1 MSKEGIISSPRPRNS
16 NLELFRIIVMLLIVA
31 HHYVVNS
38 GLLSVMAEN
47 PTSAKSMFLYLFG
60 WAGKTGIDCFV
71 LITGYF
77 MCKSDISLRKFLK
90 IFGAYYFYKVLFFC
104 IFAVIG
110 YTELSPKFVIKS
122 LMPIVSISNDF
133 VSCFL
138 IFFCFIPFLNILING
153 MTKRQNQLLL
163 GLCLLVYT
171 VFPQMLIK
179 VSFNYVG
186 WFMVIYLIGSYF
198 RRYPPLWSL
207 NVKCTGGLALGFAML
222 SMTSVCVEMQLCSIL
237 NRNVSYFFVADSNKP
252 LAVATA
258 VCAFLFFKNLKMGY
272 SKVINTIAASAFGVL
287 LIHANSD
294 TMRQWLWRDTLD
306 NAGHYAGNIYLHAVV
321 SVLAVYAICSLLDFV
336 RIQLLEKPAFKFLDS
351 KIIKKV

>member
-1 MSKEGIISSPRPRNS
+1 MSKEAFVSSKPRYS
-16 NLELFRIIVMLLIVA
+16 NLELFRIITMLLIVA

-38 GLLSVMAEN
+38 GLTPIMAEN

-90 IFGAYYFYKVLFFC
+90 LFGAFYFYKVLFFC
-104 IFAVIG
+104 IFAVTG
-110 YTELSPKFVIKS
+110 YVELTPKFVIKS
-122 LMPIVSISNDF
+122 LMPIKSIKDGF

-138 IFFCFIPFLNILING
+138 VFFCFIPFLNILVKG
-153 MTKRQNQLLL
+153 MTKRQHQLLL
-163 GLCLLVYT
+163 GLCLLVYS
-171 VFPQMLIK
+171 VFPQLLIY
-179 VSFNYVG
+179 VTFNYVG
-186 WFMVIYLIGSYF
+186 WFMVIYLIGAYF
-198 RRYPPLWSL
+198 RLYPPQWSL
-207 NVKCTGGLALGFAML
+207 NTKRTGWLAFGFVML
-222 SMTSVCVEMQLCSIL
+222 SLTSVWGGVQMCSVINKNL
-237 NRNVSYFFVADSNKP
+237 SYFFVADSNKP

-306 NAGHYAGNIYLHAVV
+306 NAGHYAGNIYLHAFA
-321 SVLAVYAICSLLDFV
+321 SVLAVYAICTLIDFV
-336 RIQLLEKPAFKFLDS
+336 RIQLLEKPAFKMLDS
-351 KIIKKV
+351 RLNKKV

>member
-1 MSKEGIISSPRPRNS
+1 MSNVNTFTHKPRNS

-38 GLLSVMAEN
+38 GLLPVMAEN

-90 IFGAYYFYKVLFFC
+90 LFGEFYFYKVLFFC
-104 IFAVIG
+104 IFAATG
-110 YTELSPKFVIKS
+110 YAELSLKFVIKS
-122 LMPIVSISNDF
+122 LMPIVSIKDGF

-138 IFFCFIPFLNILING
+138 VFFCFIPFLNILIKG
-153 MTKRQNQLLL
+153 MTKRQHQLLL
-163 GLCLLVYT
+163 GLCLLVYS

-179 VSFNYVG
+179 VTFNYVG
-186 WFMVIYLIGSYF
+186 WFMVVYLIGSYF
-198 RRYPPLWSL
+198 RLYSPQWSL
-207 NVKCTGGLALGFAML
+207 SCKCTGWLCLGFVLLSAISVVGGVQMSSML
-222 SMTSVCVEMQLCSIL
+222 GKKIY
-237 NRNVSYFFVADSNKP
+237 YFFVADSNKP

-294 TMRQWLWRDTLD
+294 TMRQWLWQDTLD
-306 NAGHYAGNIYLHAVV
+306 NAGHYAGNIYLHAIV
-321 SVLAVYAICSLLDFV
+321 SVFAVYAICTLIDFV
-336 RIQLLEKPAFKFLDS
+336 RIKLLEKPAFKVFDS
-351 KIIKKV
+351 KLNKKV

>member
-1 MSKEGIISSPRPRNS
+1 
-16 NLELFRIIVMLLIVA
+16 MLLIVA

-47 PTSAKSMFLYLFG
+47 PTSMKSMFLYLFG

-77 MCKSDISLRKFLK
+77 MCKSNISLRKFLK
-90 IFGAYYFYKVLFFC
+90 LFGVFYFYKVFFFC
-104 IFAVIG
+104 IFVMTG
-110 YTELSPKFVIKS
+110 YAELSPKFVIKS
-122 LMPIVSISNDF
+122 LLPIVSIKDGF

-138 IFFCFIPFLNILING
+138 VFFCFIPFLNILIKG
-153 MTKRQNQLLL
+153 MTKRQHHLLL
-163 GLCLLVYT
+163 GLCLLIYT

-179 VSFNYVG
+179 VTFNYVS

-198 RRYPPLWSL
+198 RQYPPQWSL
-207 NVKCTGGLALGFAML
+207 SVKRTGWLALGFVML
-222 SMTSVCVEMQLCSIL
+222 SSISVVAGVQMSKAL
-237 NRNVSYFFVADSNKP
+237 NKEIYYFFVSDSNKP

-272 SKVINTIAASAFGVL
+272 NKVINTIAASAFGVL

-306 NAGHYAGNIYLHAVV
+306 NVGHYVGNIYLHAFAC
-321 SVLAVYAICSLLDFV
+321 VLAVYAICTLIDFLRV
-336 RIQLLEKPAFKFLDS
+336 QFLEKPAFKILDS
-351 KIIKKV
+351 KFKPKA